1 MCCCLDR
8 VEISDVELVEAQTF
22 AESLGAKVV
31 GWYHSHPNI
40 TVPPSHVDL
49 RTQANYQNMDQHFVG
64 LIFSVFNFDRKT
76 STDTKEAIAF
86 QTTSGGDC
94 RYVTLA
100 VGRDQAGERMEEMA
114 IQAVTSIPGILKVEE
129 EEEYDK
135 MTGTRPDPLTLL
147 HNRAVLLSQ
156 LAKQSALITAP
167 ILSALEEREAF
178 LQDELERQDSELID
192 LRKALGVL
200 EENE

>member
-1 MCCCLDR
+1 M
-8 VEISDVELVEAQTF
+8 SF
-22 AESLGAKVV
+22 AESLKGRVV

-49 RTQANYQNMDQHFVG
+49 RTQANYQNMDRDFVG
-64 LIFSVFNFDRKT
+64 LIFSVFNFDKKNYI
-76 STDTKEAIAF
+76 DTKEAIAF
-86 QTTSGGDC
+86 QTSSDGEC

-100 VGRDQAGERMEEMA
+100 VGRDKAGGSMEETA
-114 IQAVTSIPGILKVEE
+114 IQAVTSIPGILKQEE
-129 EEEYDK
+129 EDDFTK
-135 MTGTRPDPLTLL
+135 MTGCNPDSHTLL

-156 LAKQSALITAP
+156 LAKQSDLIMAP

-178 LQDELERQDSELID
+178 LKAELERQDSELIE

-200 EENE
+200 EERE